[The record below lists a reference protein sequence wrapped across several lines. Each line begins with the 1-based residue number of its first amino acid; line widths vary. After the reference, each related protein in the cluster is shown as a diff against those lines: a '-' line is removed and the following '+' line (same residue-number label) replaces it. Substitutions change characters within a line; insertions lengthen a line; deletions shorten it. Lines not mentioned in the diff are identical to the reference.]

1 MGPRRLSA
9 RTLPDSCSGVGWGL
23 IAHSL
28 GAQMLCA
35 EPGVP
40 KGALDPQPF
49 PAPSSTACRWHRP
62 HPCPRALPLGM
73 LLPVPEPRP
82 SPVPRLNHGDAGCR
96 DRPPPAGGQR
106 QTKAHLPQCPRRWPR
121 HWGRSSRR
129 FLGRVS
135 STYRPARAQPENNQ
149 DTAKP
154 RHERNCPGL
163 GRADGASLSF
173 PVCQSPDPSF
183 CNDRGQPGLPAGHL
197 LPRAVASGQGH
208 RPGPV
213 NGLGGQWAPV

>member
-1 MGPRRLSA
+1 MGSYCPQPGGPDALCRARGPQGRLGPTA
-9 RTLPDSCSGVGWGL
+9 LPSTQQ
-23 IAHSL
+23 HSL
-28 GAQMLCA
+28 PLAPPPPLPPGFALRDAAPRSRAPAQSS
-35 EPGVP
+35 
-40 KGALDPQPF
+40 
-49 PAPSSTACRWHRP
+49 PSS
-62 HPCPRALPLGM
+62 
-73 LLPVPEPRP
+73 EPR
-82 SPVPRLNHGDAGCR
+82 GCR
-96 DRPPPAGGQR
+96 VSRPSSPGRRPASDQD
-106 QTKAHLPQCPRRWPR
+106 TPATVSRWWPW
-121 HWGRSSRR
+121 HWGRSSRL